1 MAVDTRFVVEQF
13 ALCSRF
19 AAMGQTKS
27 DNSLLPQ
34 SYGRVQTNYL
44 KQNRKETFACA
55 YADVNKS
62 YTFPESLQILA
73 SSYLECTL
81 PLNGAGNYKSIP
93 GLWIIDKF
101 YLRCNG
107 DLVYSGCYQ
116 TLLSDHIASLTD
128 EDARAYVEAY
138 MRVGPREPCSC
149 PSLCLTVTSGD
160 MGDEAREPTLSLL
173 TATTRLRSPLIFSPT
188 WGLPPTAPTPRE
200 P

>member
-1 MAVDTRFVVEQF
+1 
-13 ALCSRF
+13 
-19 AAMGQTKS
+19 MGQTKS

-55 YADVNKS
+55 YGDVNKS

-138 MRVGPREPCSC
+138 IMGAASGAAR
-149 PSLCLTVTSGD
+149 TVFLWP
-160 MGDEAREPTLSLL
+160 M
-173 TATTRLRSPLIFSPT
+173 
-188 WGLPPTAPTPRE
+188 
-200 P
+200 